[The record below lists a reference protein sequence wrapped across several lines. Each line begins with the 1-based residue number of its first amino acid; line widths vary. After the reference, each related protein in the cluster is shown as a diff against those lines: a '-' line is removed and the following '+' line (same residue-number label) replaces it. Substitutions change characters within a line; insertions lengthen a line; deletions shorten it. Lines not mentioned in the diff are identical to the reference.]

1 METAIC
7 SRITL
12 SPNHVV
18 NPKPGDKLSQ
28 HRGPCA
34 NHGVLMAI
42 SMSGPG
48 RGGGLLDKPT
58 IEKTTPSRESEFDIK
73 KSRKTAP
80 PYRVILHNDNYNKRE
95 YVVQVLMKVIPGM
108 TLDIAVNI
116 MQEAHHNG
124 LAVVIICSQADAE
137 EHCMKLRGNGLH
149 SSIEPAS
156 GGC

>member
-7 SRITL
+7 GRLSL
-12 SPNHVV
+12 SPSTVF
-18 NPKPGDKLSQ
+18 NPKPGEKHSPCK
-28 HRGPCA
+28 GPCITRGILMA
-34 NHGVLMAI
+34 LSATGGGKGGGVLER
-42 SMSGPG
+42 PV
-48 RGGGLLDKPT
+48 
-58 IEKTTPSRESEFDIK
+58 IEKTTPGRESEFDLR

-108 TLDIAVNI
+108 TLDNAVNI
-116 MQEAHHNG
+116 MQEAHYNG
-124 LAVVIICSQADAE
+124 LSVVIICAQADAE
-137 EHCMKLRGNGLH
+137 DHCMQLRGNGLL